1 MAAKNVKKYP
11 MRPNY
16 TKIYQDMLKEK
27 DPDKLKD
34 PKIQRLIK
42 NLKTTEDV
50 LNFNELVFKQSKESL
65 EKNQK
70 LKTYDKK
77 TMLKLLQYQN
87 KHNFSTNY
95 MSKKYKISRTTIA
108 KWKKTF
114 EEEYEKITSKN

>member
-1 MAAKNVKKYP
+1 

-16 TKIYQDMLKEK
+16 TKIYQDMLKAK
-27 DPDKLKD
+27 DPEKLKD

-50 LNFNELVFKQSKESL
+50 LNFNDLVFKQSRESSQN
-65 EKNQK
+65 NQK

-77 TMLKLLQYQN
+77 TMLKLLEYQQ
-87 KHNFSTNY
+87 KHNLSTNY

-114 EEEYEKITSKN
+114 EEEYEKIASKN

>member
-1 MAAKNVKKYP
+1 MAAKNLKKHP

-27 DPDKLKD
+27 DPDKLND
-34 PKIQRLIK
+34 PKVQRLIK

-70 LKTYDKK
+70 LNFHLIY
-77 TMLKLLQYQN
+77 LLANIQLI
-87 KHNFSTNY
+87 HFHSL
-95 MSKKYKISRTTIA
+95 
-108 KWKKTF
+108 
-114 EEEYEKITSKN
+114 